1 MSEVDWWDGW
11 GQNKRMFD
19 RSWSGLVLWCCSH
32 WGDLETGPLENY
44 SRAFIS
50 QANKGNPSWPKCLAE
65 KRGAVVTHLEALET
79 CALFLS
85 LIQNCLWM
93 SFSVQISIYC
103 PSTTQLGSHSP
114 ICGIT
119 DSMCTPGLWSQWED
133 NSRRHPLFW
142 PEAYGLHRL
151 DVHRHAEE
159 RIPQNDVTHLF
170 YYHTM
175 HHWRN

>member
-1 MSEVDWWDGW
+1 MNVFWLSCQLFVLLCMSEVDWWDGW

-133 NSRRHPLFW
+133 NSLCTLRTCALFKVAADCW
-142 PEAYGLHRL
+142 HAKKNYRL
-151 DVHRHAEE
+151 KC
-159 RIPQNDVTHLF
+159 I
-170 YYHTM
+170 YI
-175 HHWRN
+175 